1 MPGLASKKMLLL
13 ERFDIAR
20 KQNAELIS
28 EIGEY
33 ARMNDAYD
41 THFMANYSFRS
52 GMNTLEEERDLV
64 FNDTNRMAILGADDE
79 AKELDFLISKIE
91 AQINHYAEIKM
102 GLNIFFKGSN

>member
-1 MPGLASKKMLLL
+1 MPDPASKKMLLL

-33 ARMNDAYD
+33 ARLNDAYE
-41 THFMANYSFRS
+41 TPFMQHYTFRS
-52 GMNTLEEERDLV
+52 GVETLEEERDIV
-64 FNDTNRMAILGADDE
+64 FNDTNRMAILSADED
-79 AKELDFLISKIE
+79 AQELDFLINKIE

-102 GLNIFFKGSN
+102 GLNVFFKGIN